1 MPNDAEL
8 LVWTDIDPAH
18 EEEFNR
24 WYDREHMAE
33 RVGISGFRWGR
44 RYRAA
49 AGGRRYLALYRTEGL
64 EVFRSA
70 EYRQAFARQT
80 AWSIENLA
88 RMQDPVRRVAEVA
101 LMAGEGTGGALALL
115 PLGDTV
121 PLAGVA
127 SSLAGLHALDGALGG
142 YLLVPD
148 AALST
153 PLPAERAEGRVLER
167 LLLLQATGEAAAER
181 AMRRVAEALGAPAE
195 RGRTFSL
202 MWELAAPAR

>member
-1 MPNDAEL
+1 MPNEAEL
-8 LVWTDIDPAH
+8 LVWTDVDPAH

-33 RVGISGFRWGR
+33 RVGIPGFRWGR

-64 EVFRSA
+64 ATFRSA
-70 EYRQAFARQT
+70 EYQQAFERQT
-80 AWSIENLA
+80 AWSVTNLA
-88 RMQDPVRRVAEVA
+88 RMQDPVRRVAEVVLA
-101 LMAGEGTGGALALL
+101 TGEGTGGALALL

-121 PLAGVA
+121 PHDEVA
-127 SSLAGLHALDGALGG
+127 ASLAGLHALDGTLGG

-153 PLPAERAEGRVLER
+153 PLPAERTEGRVLER

-181 AMRRVAEALGAPAE
+181 AMQRVAEALGAPAE
-195 RGRTFSL
+195 RGRTFAL
-202 MWELAAPAR
+202 MWELAR